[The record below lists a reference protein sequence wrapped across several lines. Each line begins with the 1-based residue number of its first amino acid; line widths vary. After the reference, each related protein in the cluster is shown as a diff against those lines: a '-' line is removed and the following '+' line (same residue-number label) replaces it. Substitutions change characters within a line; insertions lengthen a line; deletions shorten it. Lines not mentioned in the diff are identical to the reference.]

1 MVEEQ
6 AEYQDTQVNGHSD
19 ELKAISI
26 RLPRSW
32 NKALRQYSLDHDT
45 NMNEIIRGLVDGF
58 LREHH
63 LLK

>member
-6 AEYQDTQVNGHSD
+6 AEYQGVHVNGHRE
-19 ELKAISI
+19 ELKAMSI

-45 NMNEIIRGLVDGF
+45 NMQQIILGLVEGF
-58 LREHH
+58 LAEHR
-63 LLK
+63 LIK